1 MASRHTDRTA
11 ASKDGLYAYLAVRRA
26 QHRYGF
32 DLPTAQR
39 LAFVC
44 WLRLTGRLS
53 EWDPR

>member
-1 MASRHTDRTA
+1 MGTSGTIPTTA
-11 ASKDGLYAYLAVRRA
+11 NAPLCTYLCIKRA

-39 LAFVC
+39 LAFVR

-53 EWDPR
+53 EESC